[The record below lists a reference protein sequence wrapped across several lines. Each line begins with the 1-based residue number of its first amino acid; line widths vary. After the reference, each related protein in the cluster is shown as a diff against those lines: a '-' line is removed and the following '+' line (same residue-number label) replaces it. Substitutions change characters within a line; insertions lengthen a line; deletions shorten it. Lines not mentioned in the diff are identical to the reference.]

1 MSIHFHPF
9 PSLVFLSTRPAPRLG
24 PSRWKLPPFDPQPFH
39 AKRDVGKGTTMQRL
53 ALVALALVQ
62 AVGADGMGCWLGMRV
77 FAGKLSSYFNL

>member
-1 MSIHFHPF
+1 
-9 PSLVFLSTRPAPRLG
+9 
-24 PSRWKLPPFDPQPFH
+24 
-39 AKRDVGKGTTMQRL
+39 MQRL